1 MSQTLEAR
9 TFQSSSISG
18 IGSLIDSLAPQ
29 LVRYAMVTVMLW
41 FGALK
46 FTSYEAEAIQGLVS
60 NSPFLGWLYGAFS
73 VAAVSYLIGTLEIAA
88 GLLIAARA
96 FSAKL
101 GVLGGLLTT
110 GTFLTTV
117 SLLFSTPGVSEMSA
131 GGFPV
136 LSVLPGQFLLKDLV
150 LLAVSVWILGEA
162 LKHWND

>member
-73 VAAVSYLIGTLEIAA
+73 VAAVSY
-88 GLLIAARA
+88 R
-96 FSAKL
+96 S
-101 GVLGGLLTT
+101 
-110 GTFLTTV
+110 
-117 SLLFSTPGVSEMSA
+117 
-131 GGFPV
+131 
-136 LSVLPGQFLLKDLV
+136 GQDV
-150 LLAVSVWILGEA
+150 RVE
-162 LKHWND
+162 DEPRR

>member
-1 MSQTLEAR
+1 MYQTSEA
-9 TFQSSSISG
+9 TTYQTGGISDV
-18 IGSLIDSLAPQ
+18 GSRIDSLAPQ
-29 LVRYAMVTVMLW
+29 LVRYAMVIVMLW

-60 NSPFLGWLYGAFS
+60 NSPFLSWLYGAFS
-73 VAAVSYLIGTLEIAA
+73 VATVSYLIGAIEIAA

-101 GVLGGLLTT
+101 GALGGLLTT

-117 SLLFSTPGVSEMSA
+117 SFLLSTPGVSETSA
-131 GGFPV
+131 GGFPI

-150 LLAVSVWILGEA
+150 LLAVSAWILGEA
-162 LKHWND
+162 LKHWDD